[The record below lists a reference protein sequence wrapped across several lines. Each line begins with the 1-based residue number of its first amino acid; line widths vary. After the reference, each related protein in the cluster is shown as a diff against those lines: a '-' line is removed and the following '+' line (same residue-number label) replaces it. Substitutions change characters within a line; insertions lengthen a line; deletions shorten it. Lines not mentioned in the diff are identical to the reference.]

1 MKSLLS
7 TLTAGAI
14 TCLVA
19 GPVVACPER
28 YADPAIDL
36 AVAQAARKVRLPGDL
51 VKAVL
56 IAESGC
62 NGRAVSPKGAMGLM
76 QLMPPTW
83 RHLRDRLTLGPDPFE
98 TRDNI
103 LAGATYLRELHDQFG
118 SAGMLAAY
126 NAGPGRYQAHLRRGQ
141 PLPRETR
148 LYVARVR
155 AILDAK
161 SVLIDAPLLNWRAAD
176 LFAVRLSGMYLPTA
190 AGDFKVPVGAILRR
204 ESAGREGVRAQQD
217 KRRGTPSGYPLV
229 GVEEFSG
236 PGLFVGRR
244 EDETLQNISDL
255 VGTSGRSRRHGP

>member
-14 TCLVA
+14 TCLLA
-19 GPVVACPER
+19 GPVAACPER
-28 YADPAIDL
+28 YADPAIDS
-36 AVAQAARKVRLPGDL
+36 AVADAARKVRLSGDL

-83 RHLRDRLTLGPDPFE
+83 RDLRDRMGLGSDPFDAG
-98 TRDNI
+98 DNI

-118 SAGMLAAY
+118 PAGMLAAY
-126 NAGPGRYQAHLRRGQ
+126 NAGPGRYQAHLRQGQ

-155 AILDAK
+155 AILDGK
-161 SVLIDAPLLNWRAAD
+161 SVLIDAPPLNWRAAD
-176 LFAVRLSGMYLPTA
+176 LFAVRLSGMQVPTA
-190 AGDFKVPVGAILRR
+190 AGDFEAQVGEVLRR
-204 ESAGREGVRAQQD
+204 ESSGGEGERAQQD

-236 PGLFVGRR
+236 PGLFVGGSKG
-244 EDETLQNISDL
+244 ETPQSISGL
-255 VGTSGRSRRHGP
+255 AGTSGRSLRHGP

>member
-1 MKSLLS
+1 MKSLRLV
-7 TLTAGAI
+7 LVAGALAG
-14 TCLVA
+14 LVA
-19 GPVVACPER
+19 GPVAACPER
-28 YADPAIDL
+28 YADPAIDI
-36 AVAQAARKVRLPGDL
+36 AVAQAAWKVRLPSDL

-83 RHLRDRLTLGPDPFE
+83 RDLRHRLTLGSDPFDAG
-98 TRDNI
+98 DNI

-118 SAGMLAAY
+118 PSGMLAAY

-141 PLPRETR
+141 PLPQETR

-155 AILDAK
+155 AILDGK
-161 SVLIDAPLLNWRAAD
+161 LVPIDGPALNWRAAD
-176 LFAVRLSGMYLPTA
+176 LFAVRPSGMHLLTA
-190 AGDFKVPVGAILRR
+190 ADDVAGQVGEILRR
-204 ESAGREGVRAQQD
+204 ESAGGAGERAQQD
-217 KRRGTPSGYPLV
+217 KRRGTPSSYPLV

-244 EDETLQNISDL
+244 KDETSQSISGL
-255 VGTSGRSRRHGP
+255 AGTSGRGRRHGP

>member
-1 MKSLLS
+1 MKSPRLV
-7 TLTAGAI
+7 
-14 TCLVA
+14 LVA
-19 GPVVACPER
+19 GALAGLVGGPVAACPAR

-36 AVAQAARKVRLPGDL
+36 AVAQAARKVRLSGDL

-83 RHLRDRLTLGPDPFE
+83 RDLRDRLRLGSDPFDTGE
-98 TRDNI
+98 NI

-118 SAGMLAAY
+118 PAGMLAAY
-126 NAGPGRYQAHLRRGQ
+126 NAGPGRYQAHLRRGL
-141 PLPRETR
+141 PLPQETR

-155 AILDAK
+155 AILHRN
-161 SVLIDAPLLNWRAAD
+161 SLLIEAPPLNWRAAD
-176 LFAVRLSGMYLPTA
+176 LFAHRMSRLHSE
-190 AGDFKVPVGAILRR
+190 GASNDVEDQVEEVLRR
-204 ESAGREGVRAQQD
+204 EGGGWEVERAQQD

-236 PGLFVGRR
+236 PGLFVGGRK
-244 EDETLQNISDL
+244 DEISQSISGL
-255 VGTSGRSRRHGP
+255 AGTSGRGRRHGP